1 MSNGSIAA
9 TLKLANEFQLTV
21 GRDLLQA
28 VPNEIRTD
36 RGTLNQYLHTGLEL
50 GLKAMAMAG
59 VQLDREIV
67 KEEFADFA
75 NRVGDLGKGLK
86 EVIGQELTEEDSKL
100 ARQLS
105 HYLGDDGKLGQAVS
119 QLEEQLVDPER
130 ENSIPGSVKTLLNE
144 TFFDADSPFR
154 KAMDIADD
162 NSPLKR
168 FVVNQRQQFKEF
180 QEDQVKNQT
189 ELSKTIEANFE
200 KIFNHIGYKSELD
213 ESESKG
219 SRKGGDFEDQCTDV
233 ISSVAVNKDEV
244 NRVGR
249 ETIDGTRVK
258 RGDVLVQVNQ
268 DGFDQKRIVVEAK
281 SGTYSRDGKN
291 GVLNQLKTAMTFR
304 DAEGGIVVVT
314 ADHAGKRQR
323 TFDRIGSNRL
333 IVVVDTSDEDNGFLP
348 LEVAYAV
355 LREELLSQQTVESGD
370 GPDITSAEGTIAEIQ
385 TSLSLVQSM
394 KSNCTE
400 AKKNVTSVRE
410 SVCKLEEQVREK
422 LKVLRS
428 QLRIS

>member
-1 MSNGSIAA
+1 MQNNTATFGQANGFEIV
-9 TLKLANEFQLTV
+9 V
-21 GRDLLQA
+21 GAELLNA
-28 VPNEIRTD
+28 VPNEVRSDDGALRHYIH
-36 RGTLNQYLHTGLEL
+36 QAIEI

-59 VQLDREIV
+59 VQLDREMV
-67 KEEFADFA
+67 KDEFAEFA
-75 NRVGDLGKGLK
+75 NRVGDLGKGLEK
-86 EVIGQELTEEDSKL
+86 VIGQELTEEDSKL

-105 HYLGDDGKLGQAVS
+105 QYLGDDGKLGRAVR

-130 ENSIPGSVKTLLNE
+130 DNSIPGSVRTLLNE
-144 TFFDADSPFR
+144 TFFAADSPFR
-154 KAMDIADD
+154 KALDIADD

-189 ELSKTIEANFE
+189 ALVKSIESNFE
-200 KIFNHIGYKSELD
+200 KIFDHIGYKSELD

-233 ISSVAVNKDEV
+233 ISSVAINKDEV

-249 ETIDGTRVK
+249 ETVDGTRVK

-268 DGFDQKRIVVEAK
+268 GGFDSKRIVVEAK

-291 GVLNQLKTAMTFR
+291 GVLNQLKTAMNFR
-304 DAEGGIVVVT
+304 GAEGGIVVVT
-314 ADHAGKRQR
+314 SEHAGKRQQ
-323 TFDRIGSNRL
+323 TFDRIGSNRI
-333 IVVVDTSDEDNGFLP
+333 IVVVDPSDEDNGFLP

-370 GPDITSAEGTIAEIQ
+370 GPDIVSAEGTIAEIQ
-385 TSLSLVQSM
+385 TSLSLVKSM

-400 AKKNVTSVRE
+400 AKKNVINVRE
-410 SVCKLEEQVREK
+410 AIEKLEEQVRDK

-428 QLRIS
+428 QLRI

>member
-1 MSNGSIAA
+1 MENGSIAVA
-9 TLKLANEFQLTV
+9 DLFENGFEFVVSGDMLRAIPQ
-21 GRDLLQA
+21 
-28 VPNEIRTD
+28 EICNDAASLRHYV
-36 RGTLNQYLHTGLEL
+36 NSGLEI
-50 GLKAMAMAG
+50 GFKAMAMAG
-59 VQLDREIV
+59 VQLDREMV

-75 NRVGDLGKGLK
+75 NRVGDLGKGLQR
-86 EVIGQELTEEDSKL
+86 VISQELTEEDSKL
-100 ARQLS
+100 ARQLTQ
-105 HYLGDDGKLGQAVS
+105 YLDDDGKLGRAVR

-233 ISSVAVNKDEV
+233 ISSVAVNKDEA

-333 IVVVDTSDEDNGFLP
+333 IVVVDPSDEDNGFLP

>member
-1 MSNGSIAA
+1 
-9 TLKLANEFQLTV
+9 
-21 GRDLLQA
+21 
-28 VPNEIRTD
+28 
-36 RGTLNQYLHTGLEL
+36 
-50 GLKAMAMAG
+50 
-59 VQLDREIV
+59 
-67 KEEFADFA
+67 
-75 NRVGDLGKGLK
+75 
-86 EVIGQELTEEDSKL
+86 
-100 ARQLS
+100 
-105 HYLGDDGKLGQAVS
+105 
-119 QLEEQLVDPER
+119 
-130 ENSIPGSVKTLLNE
+130 
-144 TFFDADSPFR
+144 
-154 KAMDIADD
+154 MDIADD

-233 ISSVAVNKDEV
+233 ISSVAVNKDEA

-410 SVCKLEEQVREK
+410 SVCKLEEQVRDK

>member
-1 MSNGSIAA
+1 MQNNTA
-9 TLKLANEFQLTV
+9 TV
-21 GRDLLQA
+21 GQANGFEIVVGAELLNA
-28 VPNEIRTD
+28 VPNEVRSDDGALRHYIHRAIEI
-36 RGTLNQYLHTGLEL
+36 GM
-50 GLKAMAMAG
+50 KAMAMAG

-75 NRVGDLGKGLK
+75 NRVGDLGKGLQ

-105 HYLGDDGKLGQAVS
+105 HYLGDDGKLGRAVS
-119 QLEEQLVDPER
+119 QLEEQLVDPDR

-219 SRKGGDFEDQCTDV
+219 SRKGCLLYTSPSPRDQRGSRMP
-233 ISSVAVNKDEV
+233 SSA
-244 NRVGR
+244 
-249 ETIDGTRVK
+249 
-258 RGDVLVQVNQ
+258 
-268 DGFDQKRIVVEAK
+268 
-281 SGTYSRDGKN
+281 
-291 GVLNQLKTAMTFR
+291 
-304 DAEGGIVVVT
+304 
-314 ADHAGKRQR
+314 
-323 TFDRIGSNRL
+323 
-333 IVVVDTSDEDNGFLP
+333 
-348 LEVAYAV
+348 
-355 LREELLSQQTVESGD
+355 
-370 GPDITSAEGTIAEIQ
+370 
-385 TSLSLVQSM
+385 
-394 KSNCTE
+394 
-400 AKKNVTSVRE
+400 
-410 SVCKLEEQVREK
+410 
-422 LKVLRS
+422 
-428 QLRIS
+428 